1 MGVGNDLVKPQMTAG
16 QELTGEFI
24 SKIFTQRSVWLVPTE
39 KLPEKSDL
47 NCKEEVL
54 SKTIYHMGVIF
65 GSISLMWLSYPV
77 GLSDASPPPPP
88 GQTIH

>member
-1 MGVGNDLVKPQMTAG
+1 MLMGVGNVLVKPQMTAG
-16 QELTGEFI
+16 QELTGVR

-47 NCKEEVL
+47 NCKEEVP

-65 GSISLMWLSYPV
+65 GSISLMWLSNPV
-77 GLSDASPPPPP
+77 GLSDDPPPP
-88 GQTIH
+88 GQTID